1 MRGGE
6 LPPLGLCIF
15 LNSSEHRYNYLRYV
29 NIEVAGLQ
37 RLLKFV
43 NLLFFALPL
52 IEQKVW
58 LNYFVESLV
67 VEDIKAELGICRIA
81 RS

>member
-1 MRGGE
+1 MWGGE

-15 LNSSEHRYNYLRYV
+15 LYSSEDRDNYLRDV

-43 NLLFFALPL
+43 DLLFFTLPF

-58 LNYFVESLV
+58 LDYFVESLV
-67 VEDIKAELGICRIA
+67 V
-81 RS
+81 

>member
-1 MRGGE
+1 MWGSE

-15 LNSSEHRYNYLRYV
+15 LHSSEDRDNYLRYV

-43 NLLFFALPL
+43 NLLFFALPF

-58 LNYFVESLV
+58 LDYFVESLV
-67 VEDIKAELGICRIA
+67 V
-81 RS
+81 

>member
-6 LPPLGLCIF
+6 LPPLGLYIF
-15 LNSSEHRYNYLRYV
+15 LHSSEDRDNHLRYV

-43 NLLFFALPL
+43 NLLFFALPFV
-52 IEQKVW
+52 EQKVW
-58 LNYFVESLV
+58 LDYFVESLV
-67 VEDIKAELGICRIA
+67 V
-81 RS
+81 

>member
-6 LPPLGLCIF
+6 LSPLGLYIF
-15 LNSSEHRYNYLRYV
+15 LHSSEDRDNYLRYV

-43 NLLFFALPL
+43 NLLFFALPF

-58 LNYFVESLV
+58 LDYFVEGLV
-67 VEDIKAELGICRIA
+67 V
-81 RS
+81 